1 MVVTTTDDSTFS
13 SDVLTSISNI
23 QGIKTTEATHVDT
36 NMTFTN
42 EKYSD
47 QTIAFAYTYYE
58 NFVPTILYGNA
69 NLTRNEI
76 LINETLA
83 QKISDSALI
92 DCVGTS
98 ITLTLGTD
106 SQEFTIGGIYK
117 DNTSYYEAYNIYL
130 YNNAMSSYFTN
141 TTLTKNLLYVECAS
155 ASYVNAVMEDIK
167 AINPRY
173 SIFQED
179 SNVSSVT
186 KYVDLGTS
194 VLSGVSGISMIVSAI
209 MIFIVL
215 YISISER
222 MKEIGILRSIG
233 ARRKDIQKI
242 FFFEAGIMGFIGGA
256 IACIGC
262 LTLTIITNSICS
274 ITLHTTLISYNILYY
289 LLGLVLSTIISILAG
304 IAPSM
309 KASHLDPVDCLRYE

>member
-106 SQEFTIGGIYK
+106 TQEFTIGGIYQ
-117 DNTSYYEAYNIYL
+117 DNPL
-130 YNNAMSSYFTN
+130 LTN
-141 TTLTKNLLYVECAS
+141 
-155 ASYVNAVMEDIK
+155 
-167 AINPRY
+167 
-173 SIFQED
+173 
-179 SNVSSVT
+179 
-186 KYVDLGTS
+186 
-194 VLSGVSGISMIVSAI
+194 
-209 MIFIVL
+209 
-215 YISISER
+215 
-222 MKEIGILRSIG
+222 
-233 ARRKDIQKI
+233 
-242 FFFEAGIMGFIGGA
+242 
-256 IACIGC
+256 
-262 LTLTIITNSICS
+262 
-274 ITLHTTLISYNILYY
+274 
-289 LLGLVLSTIISILAG
+289 
-304 IAPSM
+304 
-309 KASHLDPVDCLRYE
+309 